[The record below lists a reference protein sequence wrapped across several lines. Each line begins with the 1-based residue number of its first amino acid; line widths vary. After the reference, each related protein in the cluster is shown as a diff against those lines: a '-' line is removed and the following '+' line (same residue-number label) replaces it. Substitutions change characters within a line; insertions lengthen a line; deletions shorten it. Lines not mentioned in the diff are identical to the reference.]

1 LKDKKPTPLILSASK
16 LGISTKSINSKALT
30 ILNALNDAGYEAY
43 LVGGCVRDLLLDA
56 EPKDFDIATSA
67 HPEQIKAVLPS
78 TRIIGKRFR
87 LAHVHFG
94 REYYEVATFRAPH
107 DNSDRGQVG
116 QDGRILHDNV
126 YGTIEED
133 AIRRDFAINALFYN
147 VHTDEVLDFAGGMED
162 LEKRQLRMIGDPV
175 ARYRED
181 PVRMLR
187 AMRFSAKLGLSIET
201 ESEKPIRELAPL
213 LENIAPARLF
223 DEALK
228 MFHSGQ
234 GQAVLGLLREY
245 RLFQSL
251 FPATEVALKTD
262 ESGHFLALIH
272 SALKNT
278 DSRINDGMSVTP
290 AFLFAVMLWLPM
302 RRGEAAYREQSYPDP
317 QGMQLS
323 ANDVLSDQVRYTAVP
338 RRFSNVTREIW
349 LLQSRFSQKN
359 CRRARL
365 FVENRRFRAAFDFL
379 CLRAVAEQ
387 DAALQAD
394 AEWWEEFQK
403 ATEDRQ
409 VEMSSAIP
417 HVKKKR
423 RRNKRRKSNGPVE

>member
-1 LKDKKPTPLILSASK
+1 MKDKKPTPLILSASK

-317 QGMQLS
+317 QGMQLA

>member
-317 QGMQLS
+317 QGMQLA